1 MKNSK
6 LLLSAVFAMFVLLNP
21 AFAQTGAMR
30 VSVPFAFTAGNRT
43 MPAGDYRVAVNGA
56 YLQLMSIDAKSASN
70 MLTNYT
76 GGGPNENQAPRLIFH
91 CYGSHRFLTEAW
103 VGETDMGH
111 ELAKSSAERELARS
125 TPADQNI
132 ILAAR

>member
-1 MKNSK
+1 MKSSK
-6 LLLSAVFAMFVLLNP
+6 LMLSAVFSMFVVLTP
-21 AFAQTGAMR
+21 AFAQTGTIR
-30 VSVPFAFTAGNRT
+30 VSVPFAFTAGKRT
-43 MPAGDYRVAVNGA
+43 MPAGDYRVAVNGSF
-56 YLQLMSIDAKSASN
+56 LQLINADGKAVNN

-76 GGGPNENQAPRLIFH
+76 GGGPNENQAPRLVFH

-103 VGETDMGH
+103 IGETPMGH
-111 ELAKSSAERELARS
+111 ALGRSSVERELARS